1 MSFFALLRLARSV
14 FVCFSYYLKL
24 TALTRCR
31 KDDRMNISK
40 YKALL
45 TAVDMGSLSGAAQKL
60 GYTQSGLTHMMN
72 ALEDEFG
79 FSILQR
85 GYFGIKLTP
94 AGERIIPK
102 IRQLVMCEESL
113 ENEVQLVKS
122 YGDNVLRIGAFSSMA
137 GTWLPGIV
145 EKFNN
150 EFPDIT
156 VNIQT
161 GTVAELYGG
170 LDEGRYD
177 VCFGTKNAKYDFKWF
192 PLENDRFYAI
202 LQKDYPV
209 DGDEFHI
216 SRFNGTKFLMPGL
229 GFDDDISAVF
239 SLNNVRPFVTPTYV
253 DDPAIISMVEHG
265 LGISMLSELIIT
277 GRADGVKVL
286 PIVPEVSRTLAL
298 AVKEDK
304 ILTLPLK
311 RLVAITKEY
320 AKNKR

>member
-1 MSFFALLRLARSV
+1 
-14 FVCFSYYLKL
+14 
-24 TALTRCR
+24 
-31 KDDRMNISK
+31 MNISK

-102 IRQLVMCEESL
+102 IRQLVICEESL

-145 EKFNN
+145 EKFNR

-192 PLENDRFYAI
+192 PLDNDRFYAI

-209 DGDEFHI
+209 EGDEFHI

-320 AKNKR
+320 AKSKR

>member
-1 MSFFALLRLARSV
+1 
-14 FVCFSYYLKL
+14 
-24 TALTRCR
+24 
-31 KDDRMNISK
+31 MNISK

-45 TAVDMGSLSGAAQKL
+45 TAVDVGSLSSAAQKL

-72 ALEDEFG
+72 AIEDEFG

-85 GYFGIKLTP
+85 GYYGIKLTP

-102 IRQLVMCEESL
+102 IRQLVMCEDAL
-113 ENEVQLVKS
+113 ENEIQLVKS

-137 GTWLPGIV
+137 GSWLPGIV
-145 EKFNN
+145 ERFNQ
-150 EFPDIT
+150 EFPDVT

-177 VCFGTKNAKYDFKWF
+177 ICFGTKNAKYDFKWVS
-192 PLENDRFYAI
+192 LENDRFYAI
-202 LQKDYPV
+202 LPKDYPTS
-209 DGDEFHI
+209 GDEFRI
-216 SRFNGTKFLMPGL
+216 SHFNGTKFLMPGL

-239 SLNNVRPFVTPTYV
+239 SDNNVRPFVTPTYV

-265 LGISMLSELIIT
+265 LGISMLSELIIK
-277 GRADGVKVL
+277 GRVDAVKVL

-298 AVKEDK
+298 AMKPDQV
-304 ILTLPLK
+304 LTLPLK
-311 RLVAITKEY
+311 RLVAITKEF
-320 AKNKR
+320 AKSKK

>member
-1 MSFFALLRLARSV
+1 
-14 FVCFSYYLKL
+14 
-24 TALTRCR
+24 
-31 KDDRMNISK
+31 MNISK

-79 FSILQR
+79 FSVLQR
-85 GYFGIKLTP
+85 GYYGIKLTP
-94 AGERIIPK
+94 AGERIIPM
-102 IRQLVMCEESL
+102 IRQLVMCEDALES
-113 ENEVQLVKS
+113 EVELVKS
-122 YGDNVLRIGAFSSMA
+122 YGDSVLRIGAFSSMA

-145 EKFNN
+145 ERFNR

-170 LDEGRYD
+170 LDDGRFD
-177 VCFGTKNAKYDFKWF
+177 VCFGTKNAKYDFKWV
-192 PLENDRFYAI
+192 PLEQDRFYAI
-202 LQKDYPV
+202 LQEDYPV
-209 DGDEFHI
+209 SSDEFHI
-216 SRFNGTKFLMPGL
+216 SGFNGTKFLMPGL

-239 SLNNVRPFVTPTYV
+239 SENNVKPFVTPTYV

-265 LGISMLSELIIT
+265 LGISMLSELIIM
-277 GRADGVKVL
+277 GRTHGVKVL

-298 AVKEDK
+298 ALPHDK
-304 ILTLPLK
+304 VMTLPLK
-311 RLVAITKEY
+311 RLVAITKEF
-320 AKNKR
+320 AKTK

>member
-1 MSFFALLRLARSV
+1 
-14 FVCFSYYLKL
+14 
-24 TALTRCR
+24 
-31 KDDRMNISK
+31 MNISK

-72 ALEDEFG
+72 ALEDDFG

-85 GYFGIKLTP
+85 GYYGIKLTP
-94 AGERIIPK
+94 AGERIIRSV
-102 IRQLVMCEESL
+102 RQLVMCEEAL
-113 ENEVQLVKS
+113 ENEVELVKS

-137 GTWLPGIV
+137 GTWLPSIV
-145 EKFNN
+145 EKFNA

-170 LDEGRYD
+170 LNEGRFD
-177 VCFGTKNAKYDFKWF
+177 VCFGTRNSKYDFKWF
-192 PLENDRFYAI
+192 PLEKDRFYAI
-202 LQKDYPV
+202 LQKDYPTN
-209 DGDEFHI
+209 GDDFKI
-216 SRFNGTKFLMPGL
+216 SQFNGTKFLMPGL

-239 SLNNVRPFVTPTYV
+239 ADNNVRPFVTPTYV

-265 LGISMLSELIIT
+265 LGISMLSELIIA
-277 GRADGVKVL
+277 GRTEGVKVL

-298 AVKEDK
+298 SMKQDK
-304 ILTLPLK
+304 VMTLPLK
-311 RLVAITKEY
+311 RLVAITKEF
-320 AKNKR
+320 AKSKS

>member
-1 MSFFALLRLARSV
+1 
-14 FVCFSYYLKL
+14 
-24 TALTRCR
+24 
-31 KDDRMNISK
+31 MNISK

-79 FSILQR
+79 FSVLQR
-85 GYFGIKLTP
+85 GYYGIKLTP

-102 IRQLVMCEESL
+102 IRQLVMCEDAL
-113 ENEVQLVKS
+113 ETEVELVKS

-145 EKFNN
+145 ERFNK
-150 EFPDIT
+150 EFPEIT
-156 VNIQT
+156 INIQT

-170 LDEGRYD
+170 LEEGKYD
-177 VCFGTKNAKYDFKWF
+177 ICFGTKNAKYDFKWV

-202 LQKDYPV
+202 LPKSYPT
-209 DGDEFHI
+209 DFDEFHV

-239 SLNNVRPFVTPTYV
+239 TEFNVKPFVTPTYV

-265 LGISMLSELIIT
+265 LGISMLSELIIN
-277 GRADGVKVL
+277 GKVDAVKVL
-286 PIVPEVSRTLAL
+286 PIVPEVSRTLAI
-298 AVKEDK
+298 ATQPDK
-304 ILTLPLK
+304 VMTLPLK
-311 RLVAITKEY
+311 RLVAITKEF
-320 AKNKR
+320 AKTKR